1 MVFTKAIT
9 GHFTM
14 VSQQQSLSCEPNTGK
29 YTAMPET
36 PSTELREAL
45 VNVAQSR
52 DKKSFAYLFEYFAPK
67 IKRFGIKQFGVEA
80 QAMEL
85 VQETLTSVW
94 RKAYLYNS
102 EKGAATTWV
111 YTVMRNASFDMLRK
125 MKSNKEEN
133 ISEDIWPLLNESED
147 THHEY
152 SDHLEDQQIKRY
164 LDKLPQAQRE
174 VVRGVYFQDM
184 SQEQLAQQLNIPVG
198 TVKSRLRLAL
208 QKLRNEMGD
217 QHD

>member
-1 MVFTKAIT
+1 
-9 GHFTM
+9 M
-14 VSQQQSLSCEPNTGK
+14 VSQQLHSGCKPNKGN

-36 PSTELREAL
+36 PSKELAEAL
-45 VNVAQSR
+45 FAVANSR
-52 DKKSFAYLFEYFAPK
+52 DKRAFAFLFEYFSPR
-67 IKRFGIKQFGVEA
+67 IKRFGIKQFNNET

-94 RKAYLYNS
+94 RKAHLYNY
-102 EKGAATTWV
+102 EKGAATTWT

-125 MKSNKEEN
+125 MKSNKEDN
-133 ISEDIWPLLNESED
+133 LSEDIWPLVDEAAAE
-147 THHEY
+147 HHQF
-152 SDHLEDQQIKRY
+152 SDHLEDKQIKRY
-164 LDKLPQAQRE
+164 LDKLPQAQRD

-184 SQEQLAQQLNIPVG
+184 SQEQLAEQLDIPVG

-217 QHD
+217 SHD

>member
-45 VNVAQSR
+45 VNVAQYR

-94 RKAYLYNS
+94 RKAHLYNS

>member
-1 MVFTKAIT
+1 
-9 GHFTM
+9 M
-14 VSQQQSLSCEPNTGK
+14 VSQQQSTRCEPNTGK

-36 PSTELREAL
+36 PSSELMQAL
-45 VNVAQSR
+45 LSVAQDR
-52 DKKSFAYLFEYFAPK
+52 DKKAFACLFEYFSPK

-94 RKAYLYNS
+94 RKAHLYNS
-102 EKGAATTWV
+102 DKGAATTWV

-133 ISEDIWPLLNESED
+133 ISEDIWPLINDSED
-147 THHEY
+147 TNHEY
-152 SDHLEDQQIKRY
+152 TDHLEDKQIKRY
-164 LDKLPQAQRE
+164 LDKLPIAQRE

>member
-1 MVFTKAIT
+1 
-9 GHFTM
+9 M
-14 VSQQQSLSCEPNTGK
+14 VSQQLRSSCKPNTGN

-36 PSTELREAL
+36 PSKELADAL
-45 VNVAQSR
+45 FAVAHQR
-52 DKKSFAYLFEYFAPK
+52 DKRAFAVLFEYFSPK
-67 IKRFGIKQFGVEA
+67 IKRFGIKQFGSEA

-94 RKAYLYNS
+94 RKSHLYHK

-125 MKSNKEEN
+125 MKSNKEDN
-133 ISEDIWPLLNESED
+133 ISEDIWPLIDESSAGQ
-147 THHEY
+147 HEY
-152 SDHLEDQQIKRY
+152 SDHLEDKQIKRY
-164 LDKLPQAQRE
+164 LDKLPHAQRD

-184 SQEQLAQQLNIPVG
+184 SQEQLAEHLNIPVG

-208 QKLRNEMGD
+208 QKLRNEMGEN
-217 QHD
+217 HD

>member
-1 MVFTKAIT
+1 MGLI
-9 GHFTM
+9 TM
-14 VSQQQSLSCEPNTGK
+14 VSQQQSTRCEPNTGK

-36 PSTELREAL
+36 PSSELMQAL
-45 VNVAQSR
+45 LSVAQDR
-52 DKKSFAYLFEYFAPK
+52 DKKAFAYLFEYFSPK

-94 RKAYLYNS
+94 RKAHLYNS
-102 EKGAATTWV
+102 DKGAATTWV

-133 ISEDIWPLLNESED
+133 ISEDIWPLINDSED
-147 THHEY
+147 TNNEY
-152 SDHLEDQQIKRY
+152 TDHLEDKQIKRY
-164 LDKLPQAQRE
+164 LDKLPIAQRE

>member
-1 MVFTKAIT
+1 
-9 GHFTM
+9 M
-14 VSQQQSLSCEPNTGK
+14 VSQQLQTGCKPNTGQ
-29 YTAMPET
+29 YSAMPDT
-36 PSTELREAL
+36 PSKELADAL
-45 VNVAQSR
+45 FAVAEHR
-52 DKKSFAYLFEYFAPK
+52 DKRAFAILFQYFSPK
-67 IKRFGIKQFGVEA
+67 IKRFGIKQFGSEA

-94 RKAYLYNS
+94 RKAHLYHKD
-102 EKGAATTWV
+102 KGAATTWV

-125 MKSNKEEN
+125 MKSSREEC
-133 ISEDIWPLLNESED
+133 ISEDIWPLIDEA
-147 THHEY
+147 TPGQHEF
-152 SDHLEDQQIKRY
+152 SDHLEDKQIKQY
-164 LDKLPQAQRE
+164 LNKLPQAQRE

-184 SQEQLAQQLNIPVG
+184 SQEQLAEHLNIPVG

>member
-1 MVFTKAIT
+1 
-9 GHFTM
+9 
-14 VSQQQSLSCEPNTGK
+14 
-29 YTAMPET
+29 
-36 PSTELREAL
+36 
-45 VNVAQSR
+45 
-52 DKKSFAYLFEYFAPK
+52 
-67 IKRFGIKQFGVEA
+67 
-80 QAMEL
+80 MEL

-94 RKAYLYNS
+94 RKAHLYNS

-147 THHEY
+147 TDHEY

>member
-1 MVFTKAIT
+1 
-9 GHFTM
+9 
-14 VSQQQSLSCEPNTGK
+14 
-29 YTAMPET
+29 
-36 PSTELREAL
+36 
-45 VNVAQSR
+45 
-52 DKKSFAYLFEYFAPK
+52 
-67 IKRFGIKQFGVEA
+67 
-80 QAMEL
+80 
-85 VQETLTSVW
+85 
-94 RKAYLYNS
+94 
-102 EKGAATTWV
+102 
-111 YTVMRNASFDMLRK
+111 

-133 ISEDIWPLLNESED
+133 ISEDIWPLINESQD
-147 THHEY
+147 TTLEF

-164 LDKLPQAQRE
+164 LDKLPTAQRE